1 MKSLP
6 SYDEALKR
14 VTTSDTNHNKIS
26 KVITHNNQTKNF
38 APAVTSKS
46 IETNGNLLLIKVKF
60 NFNLKIKLFFSI

>member
-14 VTTSDTNHNKIS
+14 VISDTNKIN
-26 KVITHNNQTKNF
+26 KVITHNNQIKNF

-46 IETNGNLLLIKVKF
+46 IETNGNLLSLLLL
-60 NFNLKIKLFFSI
+60 LKIY

>member
-14 VTTSDTNHNKIS
+14 VTTSDTNNKIS

-38 APAVTSKS
+38 SPAVTSKS
-46 IETNGNLLLIKVKF
+46 IETNGYLLLIKV
-60 NFNLKIKLFFSI
+60 